1 MTTKLVNLPKNIA
14 YPVRVIEV
22 HVNAQQSVS
31 AGDPLYT
38 LETADNKRGIIRA
51 PFSGQVSQGPVEPF
65 TSFAQVMAVIGIDVS
80 AVPASNVDVAPP
92 HDSASVRAPEPT
104 RPATPA
110 VPNIRPSYGL
120 ALLALV
126 GGVVLSAV
134 YAAAV
139 AFIPFIFFSMFVP
152 LTVAFFLMIVLGRG
166 LRGPAAFRITVTA
179 VGWVLNILTI
189 WFTVFWIRLGLDEAI
204 VIFAKGP
211 QAVLDTI
218 VMLSRLM
225 EFKFGDAKDVLG
237 GSGIPV
243 TGPWLLAIWAIEAA
257 AFAAAGVLG
266 YVAGSERQHEP
277 AGAQIRE
284 SIAKH
289 SVPFAAGILIG
300 LLKLAAKLAFVAVF
314 LALILYLSGHP
325 IEGGFGIW

>member
-38 LETADNKRGIIRA
+38 LETADNRRGIIRA

-65 TSFAQVMAVIGIDVS
+65 TSFAQVMAVIGIDVGP
-80 AVPASNVDVAPP
+80 VPASDIDVAPP

-104 RPATPA
+104 RRASPPDHAQP
-110 VPNIRPSYGL
+110 RPSYGL

-139 AFIPFIFFSMFVP
+139 AYIPFIFFSMFVP

-189 WFTVFWIRLGLDEAI
+189 WFTVFWIRLGLDDAI
-204 VIFAKGP
+204 IIFAKGP

-266 YVAGSERQHEP
+266 YIAGSERQHEP

-300 LLKLAAKLAFVAVF
+300 LLKLAAKLAFVAGFV
-314 LALILYLSGHP
+314 ALCLYL
-325 IEGGFGIW
+325 FD